1 MSEKVELTKEQY
13 EQLFQYYKNK
23 SINLELEFLLLQINS
38 KDTISGYKNKY
49 ESLSL
54 AKEKEYNDLI
64 EKERDIFEEN
74 KKVLKIEIDKLN
86 KKIMSS
92 KTINKKT

>member
-1 MSEKVELTKEQY
+1 MRSR
-13 EQLFQYYKNK
+13 
-23 SINLELEFLLLQINS
+23 
-38 KDTISGYKNKY
+38 DTISGYKDKY

-64 EKERDIFEEN
+64 EKERDSFEES
-74 KKVLKIEIDKLN
+74 KKVLKAEIDKLN

-92 KTINKKT
+92 KTINKKP